1 MTEGNAEQAAL
12 WNTSGQG
19 WARVQ
24 DIVGQVMRPFEEL
37 LVRKAAEKPRRRVLD
52 VGCGTGGVTR
62 AVAAATGAEC
72 VGVDIAE
79 SMIAAAREHDRAV
92 FVLADAQTHT
102 FEERFDLVVSRFGV
116 MFFADSRAAFTNIRR
131 AAEPGADLCFVTWRA
146 PEENPFMQT
155 AERVATE
162 LIPDLPAR
170 DPDGPGPFR
179 FADPDHVRAA
189 LDGWADVEVT
199 PIDRTARLPEEA
211 LVPYLSNMGP
221 VSRALR
227 QAPEDERDRLVGRV
241 RHAFDGFVHGGE
253 VSFPTATWLVTAS
266 APL

>member
-1 MTEGNAEQAAL
+1 MAEVNAEQAAL

-24 DIVGQVMRPFEEL
+24 DTVGQILRPFEEL
-37 LVRKAAEKPRRRVLD
+37 LVEKAAERPRRRVLD

-79 SMIAAAREHDRAV
+79 SMVAAAREHGQAE
-92 FVLADAQTHT
+92 FLLADAQTHV
-102 FEERFDLVVSRFGV
+102 FEQRFDLVVSRFGV
-116 MFFADSRAAFTNIRR
+116 MFFADPGAAFTNLRT
-131 AAEPGADLCFVTWRA
+131 AVEPGGELCFITWRA
-146 PEENPFMQT
+146 QEENPFMLT
-155 AERVATE
+155 GDRVAREILPGT
-162 LIPDLPAR
+162 PAR
-170 DPDGPGPFR
+170 DLDGPGPFSL
-179 FADPDHVRAA
+179 ADPARVREV

-199 PIDRTARLPEEA
+199 PIDRTTRLPEEV
-211 LVPYLSNMGP
+211 LLPYLTNMGP

-227 QAPEDERDRLVGRV
+227 EVPERDRDRILDRV
-241 RHAFDGFVHGGE
+241 RGAFDEFVHDGE
-253 VSFPTATWLVTAS
+253 VSFPTATWRVTAS